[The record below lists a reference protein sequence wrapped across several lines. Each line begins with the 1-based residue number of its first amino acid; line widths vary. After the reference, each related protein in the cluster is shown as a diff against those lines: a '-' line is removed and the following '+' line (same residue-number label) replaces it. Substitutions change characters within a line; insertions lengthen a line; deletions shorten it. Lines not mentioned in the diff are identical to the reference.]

1 MKKDNV
7 TTLSLRKK
15 YLFSSITL
23 VVMILGFFL
32 SLGDNDSNFGLFGS
46 GSVNAALTTP
56 PPPATEQYN
65 DLLDY
70 SSTSGQ

>member
-23 VVMILGFFL
+23 VVMILGFL